1 MKNTPHVISIL
12 LAFLFLLCG
21 LPSIPAQTCH
31 ADSLPS
37 IESELK
43 SRLNRKNRSTGEAEA
58 IREGIFAIA
67 KCFYS
72 NGEYEDALSRLI
84 FLEKNFNS
92 TSPSAREAFVRIYT
106 LFGKAYGKQNMY
118 RESIEYFEKAL
129 RLCPES
135 PEEEELDTR
144 IDLLYKIAQNYL
156 KTEDYLASAEYSQY
170 ALAAIK
176 RNNLSQTD
184 LEIKVLKQ
192 LGDTYRFLKN
202 YQRSKEYYERGVALA
217 KMHTDNFEKK
227 DFLGRLYLK
236 MGSMHYQFD
245 KYGDAIQNFKKS
257 IMYYSEIK
265 GENHPDVAHAKN
277 SLGNTYYYLKDYL
290 KANQFYL
297 ETIPVFKS
305 EGLTTLLAN
314 QYSKIGA
321 CYTNMGEYGKAG
333 QYLERALS
341 TLEFDSRQLHPFG
354 AYKGKPGDLMIILY
368 FTAKNHQKAYEAG
381 RGRAE
386 LYEAARYFA
395 LCVRYLE
402 FISNE
407 LDEPGSGTYFLDR
420 FYYVIETAIGNCY
433 DLYQETDS
441 LHYVDLA
448 FGYAERSKALLLKEA
463 LRKADVEEH
472 LGLPAALL
480 RRERSLAGE
489 LAGLENRRYEAR
501 QAGDEARS
509 HELTGRIYSVRQ
521 AHKLLMD
528 SIETAYPAYAQF
540 RAPAEPLSI
549 EEVRAR
555 LLQPGQ
561 ALVQY
566 FEGEDELFIF
576 TFTSGGCAL
585 SRIPRDPSLKKAVE
599 AFRESIYR
607 WALEQEDSLL
617 TPYLQYGQ
625 FLYRQLIGP
634 IAAQLPPQLIIV
646 PDGILEYLPFEA
658 LLYEA
663 PPAGSAAF
671 ADYPYLL
678 RRYRISFA
686 HSARLLYEMRRG
698 EASAPRRQVLAYAP
712 WFERV
717 PGEGESVALRRNGL
731 GRLYGNEEEAAHI
744 RRLLKA
750 SVRKREEATR
760 ARFLE
765 EAPLYSII
773 HLATHA
779 KANDEEGE
787 YSFLAFTGAD
797 DSLRDARLYAKDL
810 FNLRLPAE
818 MVVLSACETGLGE
831 LRRGEGVISL
841 ARGFSQAGARS
852 LVTTLWRVSD
862 RESAELMRLFY
873 ENLAQ
878 GLPKDDA
885 LHRAKL
891 SFIGAAPPSRAHPFF
906 WAAFVPT
913 GDMSPIRAR
922 RQGQGRWQWG
932 LALLGAGL
940 AGWWLRRRGR

>member
-43 SRLNRKNRSTGEAEA
+43 SRLKRKNRSAGEAEA
-58 IREGIFAIA
+58 TREDIFAIA

-72 NGEYEDALSRLI
+72 NGEYEEALSRLI
-84 FLEKNFNS
+84 FLEKNFDS

-118 RESIEYFEKAL
+118 RESIEYYEKAL

-135 PEEEELDTR
+135 PEKEELDTR

-170 ALAAIK
+170 ALASIK
-176 RNNLSQTD
+176 NNGLNEPK
-184 LEIKVLKQ
+184 LEIEILKH
-192 LGDTYRFLKN
+192 LGDTYRFLNNYEESKKN
-202 YQRSKEYYERGVALA
+202 YERGILISR
-217 KMHTDNFEKK
+217 KQNNIERKK
-227 DFLGRLYLK
+227 SQGMLYFR
-236 MGSMHYQFD
+236 MGTMQYQYD
-245 KYGDAIQNFKKS
+245 RYDDAIRSLKKS
-257 IMYYSEIK
+257 IAFYSEIYGSK
-265 GENHPDVAHAKN
+265 NMNLANARN
-277 SLGNTYYYLKDYL
+277 SLGNIYYYLKNYNEASAL
-290 KANQFYL
+290 FL
-297 ETIPVFKS
+297 STIPIYVEKRQKDAI
-305 EGLTTLLAN
+305 AN

-341 TLEFDSRQLHPFG
+341 TLEFDSRQLHPFA

-678 RRYRISFA
+678 RRYRISYA

>member
-1 MKNTPHVISIL
+1 MANESLHKEDRAWAMREIFSI
-12 LAFLFLLCG
+12 ARCFY
-21 LPSIPAQTCH
+21 
-31 ADSLPS
+31 
-37 IESELK
+37 ENKKYE
-43 SRLNRKNRSTGEAEA
+43 EA
-58 IREGIFAIA
+58 IEKITFLKNHFLSLSITDNELVSIYEFEGRVFEKMKKYHDAINSGKKVLA
-67 KCFYS
+67 ICDKSSDPGLLKTKVYAFDRIGKNYWRL
-72 NGEYEDALSRLI
+72 EDLI
-84 FLEKNFNS
+84 SE
-92 TSPSAREAFVRIYT
+92 
-106 LFGKAYGKQNMY
+106 
-118 RESIEYFEKAL
+118 IEY
-129 RLCPES
+129 
-135 PEEEELDTR
+135 
-144 IDLLYKIAQNYL
+144 YH
-156 KTEDYLASAEYSQY
+156 Y
-170 ALAAIK
+170 ALA
-176 RNNLSQTD
+176 
-184 LEIKVLKQ
+184 EIQKNKFSLPEIEFH
-192 LGDTYRFLKN
+192 LLKN
-202 YQRSKEYYERGVALA
+202 IGLSYKSIGNYEKSV
-217 KMHTDNFEKK
+217 E
-227 DFLGRLYLK
+227 YLK
-236 MGSMHYQFD
+236 KAETIASVQKTTNLKRTMLSELYSGMGMMYYSFD
-245 KYGDAIQNFKKS
+245 KYSYAIEYLEKS
-257 IMYYSEIK
+257 ISIK
-265 GENHPDVAHAKN
+265 AELFGRNTKSVALEKDN
-277 SLGNTYYYLKDYL
+277 LGNVYYYLKEYKKAIYL
-290 KANQFYL
+290 FQSALNIYQKTESTNYTNVANLF
-297 ETIPVFKS
+297 
-305 EGLTTLLAN
+305 
-314 QYSKIGA
+314 SKIAA
-321 CYTNMGEYGKAG
+321 CNTNIGEFDEAKYFLHK
-333 QYLERALS
+333 ALS
-341 TLEFDSRQLHPFG
+341 TLQFDSQRTYPFVG
-354 AYKGKPGDLMIILY
+354 IKGKRRDLLIILY

-386 LYEAARYFA
+386 LNEAARYFA

-407 LDEPGSGTYFLDR
+407 LDDPGSGTYFLDR

-441 LHYVDLA
+441 LHYVDQA

-521 AHKLLMD
+521 AHKLLVD
-528 SIETAYPAYAQF
+528 SIKTAYPAYAQI
-540 RAPAEPLSI
+540 RDPVEPLAI
-549 EEVRAR
+549 EDVRAR

-576 TFTSGGCAL
+576 TFTSGGCDFT
-585 SRIPRDPSLKKAVE
+585 RIPRDPSLKKAVE

-617 TPYLQYGQ
+617 APYLQYGQ

-678 RRYRISFA
+678 RRYRVSYA
-686 HSARLLYEMRRG
+686 HSARLLHEMRRG
-698 EASAPRRQVLAYAP
+698 EASAPRRQVLAFAP

-717 PGEGESVALRRNGL
+717 PGKEESVALRRNGL

-797 DSLRDARLYAKDL
+797 DSLREARLYAKDL

-852 LVTTLWRVSD
+852 LITTLWRVSD
-862 RESAELMRLFY
+862 KESAELMRLFY
-873 ENLAQ
+873 ENLAR

-891 SFIGAAPPSRAHPFF
+891 SFIDAAPPSRAHPFF

-940 AGWWLRRRGR
+940 VGWWLRKRGR